1 MVYFTSSVVI
11 VNYFK
16 IYKQQHF
23 LHHRKEVCSIAV
35 SQSGLVA
42 SGERGS
48 NPTVFIWRIKDL
60 TPIHAVTSIHNADV
74 YLLRFMN
81 DDAHLI
87 SIGKRLDS
95 SVVVVDVKTGNTIY
109 ACCLNEFIRG
119 ISTIDFQI
127 SQIIEEQSFSN
138 NRRNFFV
145 YSQSSIY
152 FFSHDYSPQ
161 SYAIVKHDKDAH
173 AYEEQLAAI
182 TCVRAVLKSSSSS
195 ILLSLAADWLITLL
209 TGHSDGKV
217 CIWTVDYDNM
227 AIRSERILCF
237 YNAFV
242 TDIVVTSIG
251 YAICTNDMGVHVW
264 DLDMTNS
271 VKEVDLNTLGLRL
284 NAKLKN
290 VVPSENKL
298 FFLTLESEMF
308 SVDLFISPAW
318 SKNMFVY
325 KYEIQAIDSIF
336 TLGEDMRAV
345 KMIERVDAYNTE
357 RREAGT
363 GGRRVIERAND
374 KPERT

>member
-1 MVYFTSSVVI
+1 M
-11 VNYFK
+11 
-16 IYKQQHF
+16 
-23 LHHRKEVCSIAV
+23 
-35 SQSGLVA
+35 
-42 SGERGS
+42 
-48 NPTVFIWRIKDL
+48 
-60 TPIHAVTSIHNADV
+60 
-74 YLLRFMN
+74 
-81 DDAHLI
+81 
-87 SIGKRLDS
+87 
-95 SVVVVDVKTGNTIY
+95 
-109 ACCLNEFIRG
+109 
-119 ISTIDFQI
+119 
-127 SQIIEEQSFSN
+127 
-138 NRRNFFV
+138 
-145 YSQSSIY
+145 
-152 FFSHDYSPQ
+152 
-161 SYAIVKHDKDAH
+161 
-173 AYEEQLAAI
+173 AAI

-195 ILLSLAADWLITLL
+195 ILLSLAPDWLTTLL

-325 KYEIQAIDSIF
+325 KYEIQAIDLLVRKVLPDGGAALRMMF
-336 TLGEDMRAV
+336 KVLREELDDGGAPEKAVLGRLAHLETTTDSLIKAAGTAPQLPYWVAGDYLRAVALVLLGWAWVRICKTPGAQVSERWQAPNEAMQRWVMPEFDMR
-345 KMIERVDAYNTE
+345 M
-357 RREAGT
+357 G
-363 GGRRVIERAND
+363 VIENEIRRQD
-374 KPERT
+374 